1 MQQLSKEEVLLTARL
16 RDLIRSAG
24 EKNYPRFSHFLDE
37 TGIALAQQILREE
50 RAERHAFFGG
60 FSGAVRQMLGVC
72 PDYLTL
78 EQLEFPIAVL
88 RFDFSEKMELS
99 HRDVLGSLMSLGIK
113 RETVG
118 DIVIQPGTAYAA
130 VCEELA
136 DWAVQNITRIGR
148 AGVQAQRWDGSR
160 VVLEQKYRCE
170 TVSVVSLRLDAVV
183 AAALPVSRAVSAD
196 LIQAGKVL
204 QNGLPQ
210 TQASRTV
217 SPGDRLTVRG
227 KGKFLVG
234 EETGRSR
241 RGRICLEIKHFI

>member
-16 RDLIRSAG
+16 RNLIRSAG

-37 TGIALAQQILREE
+37 TGIALAQQILKEE
-50 RAERHAFFGG
+50 RVEQYAFFGG
-60 FSGAVRQMLGVC
+60 FSGAGRQILGVC
-72 PDYLTL
+72 PDYLTPD
-78 EQLEFPIAVL
+78 QLEFPIAVL
-88 RFDFSEKMELS
+88 RFSFSEKMELS

-118 DIVIQPGTAYAA
+118 DIVIQPGAAYAA

-148 AGVQAQRWDGSR
+148 AGVQTQLWDGNQ
-160 VVLEQKYRCE
+160 VVLEQKYRCV
-170 TVSVVSLRLDAVV
+170 TVSVASLRLDAVV
-183 AAALPVSRAVSAD
+183 AAALPVSRTVAAE

-210 TQASRTV
+210 TQVSRMV

-234 EETGRSR
+234 EETGTSR
-241 RGRICLEIKHFI
+241 RGRIHLEIKHFV

>member
-16 RDLIRSAG
+16 RNLIRSAG
-24 EKNYPRFSHFLDE
+24 EK
-37 TGIALAQQILREE
+37 TGIALAQQILKEE
-50 RAERHAFFGG
+50 RVEQYAFFGG
-60 FSGAVRQMLGVC
+60 FSGTVRQMLGVC
-72 PDYLTL
+72 PDYLTP

-88 RFDFSEKMELS
+88 RFSFSEKMELS

-118 DIVIQPGTAYAA
+118 DIVIQPGAAYAA

-136 DWAVQNITRIGR
+136 DWAEQNITRIGR
-148 AGVQAQRWDGSR
+148 AGVQTQLWDGNQ
-160 VVLEQKYRCE
+160 VVLEQKYRCV
-170 TVSVVSLRLDAVV
+170 TVSVASLRLDAVV
-183 AAALPVSRAVSAD
+183 AAALPVSRTVAAE

-210 TQASRTV
+210 TQVSRTV

-234 EETGRSR
+234 EETGTSR
-241 RGRICLEIKHFI
+241 RGRIHLEIKHFV